1 MLKVALRQQ
10 LHLKTSSRHKELT
23 KSGKELH
30 LSHVK
35 SLKEKLLGYGIDP
48 FTLGYPINLSS
59 GKKIDKN
66 VHNDMCYVEILGKE
80 KN

>member
-1 MLKVALRQQ
+1 MLRVALSQQ
-10 LHLKTSSRHKELT
+10 LHLKTSSKHKELT

-35 SLKEKLLGYGIDP
+35 SLKEELSGYGIDP

-59 GKKIDKN
+59 
-66 VHNDMCYVEILGKE
+66 KE
-80 KN
+80 KLIKVLSMICAKLKF

>member
-1 MLKVALRQQ
+1 MLKVALRQ

-35 SLKEKLLGYGIDP
+35 SLNEKLSRYGIDP
-48 FTLGYPINLSS
+48 FTLGYPIDLL
-59 GKKIDKN
+59 KN
-66 VHNDMCYVEILGKE
+66 
-80 KN
+80 